1 MIEIL
6 IVEDND
12 GDVVLFEKAFEQVK
26 AGKKLQFVADG
37 EEALDFLFRKKGHE
51 EAHRPDLVLLDL
63 NLPKV
68 NGREVLKVI
77 KSDPGLKSIPVI
89 IFTSSLAERD
99 ILECYNLQA
108 NSYVVKPMD
117 YYEFLE
123 TIRKLAGFWFEA
135 VKFPARRQEDMQE

>member
-1 MIEIL
+1 MIEL
-6 IVEDND
+6 LVVEDND
-12 GDVVLFEKAFEQVK
+12 GDVVLFEKAFEQIK

-37 EEALDFLFRKKGHE
+37 EEALNFLFRKKGYE

-77 KSDPGLKSIPVI
+77 KSDPELKAIPVI
-89 IFTSSLAERD
+89 VFTSSLAEKD
-99 ILECYNLQA
+99 IFDCYDLHA
-108 NSYVVKPMD
+108 NSYVIKPMD

-135 VKFPARRQEDMQE
+135 VKFPARRQEEMRE